1 MLGAKCRLCAARAA
15 AIRGARMTISTS
27 RSAAINAG
35 DRKGVFE
42 DRPDHVVNGSKHG
55 ISRAQRPTRGILR
68 ETQSEVTCRS
78 RSAALAS
85 PAESHMGNAGSEHPQ
100 AILLEISGGVEMRRI
115 AQILLVN
122 IAVFLG
128 LALCLEGTARIY
140 IWATRGSGS
149 AGMAQRTKHL
159 LYEPFLMYGT
169 GTPWDDLFAPY
180 RRKGRFGEEESYRL
194 LLIGG
199 STAQGFPTQLLEEN
213 FERRFPEIDFE
224 VINAG
229 MGGFN
234 ARQELILLALWGP
247 MLKPDLIISLT
258 GANDMIHR
266 LRMERAGTFYL
277 DDSYRSTLT
286 HPFFAPVI
294 EVLRRS
300 QAVQGIIRLKQRM
313 SVRSAEDYL
322 DAVQVFVEAQD
333 SVDALVAGWCA
344 SRVLMLQP
352 YRTFKKP
359 LAPEEEAFTL
369 YNYRKLL

>member
-1 MLGAKCRLCAARAA
+1 
-15 AIRGARMTISTS
+15 
-27 RSAAINAG
+27 
-35 DRKGVFE
+35 
-42 DRPDHVVNGSKHG
+42 
-55 ISRAQRPTRGILR
+55 
-68 ETQSEVTCRS
+68 
-78 RSAALAS
+78 
-85 PAESHMGNAGSEHPQ
+85 
-100 AILLEISGGVEMRRI
+100 MRRI

-128 LALCLEGTARIY
+128 LTLCLEGTARIY

-149 AGMAQRTKHL
+149 AGMAERTKHL

-169 GTPWDDLFAPY
+169 GVPRDDLFAPY

-199 STAQGFPTQLLEEN
+199 STAQRFPTRLLKEN
-213 FERRFPEIDFE
+213 LERRFPEIDFE

-258 GANDMIHR
+258 GANDMVHR

-369 YNYRKLL
+369 YDYRDKVVASLLDHTHSALNSRGMTERHRLYIDGRHVFDGRSERIFTDDVHFVNSSAYAILAESIVNSLTDVGWAPAAPNCER